1 MITVS
6 PLIVSAPQKF
16 VIPKENRHNIAFS
29 FGITHFWGADIIRGN
44 TVYKRILTFKA
55 YEEYFFILQSCKKY
69 CNFLEQ
75 FAVFFSKECF
85 SKPIKIN

>member
-29 FGITHFWGADIIRGN
+29 FGLTNFWGAAFISAV
-44 TVYKRILTFKA
+44 TVGRFDLKRSVHIL
-55 YEEYFFILQSCKKY
+55 L
-69 CNFLEQ
+69 
-75 FAVFFSKECF
+75 
-85 SKPIKIN
+85 